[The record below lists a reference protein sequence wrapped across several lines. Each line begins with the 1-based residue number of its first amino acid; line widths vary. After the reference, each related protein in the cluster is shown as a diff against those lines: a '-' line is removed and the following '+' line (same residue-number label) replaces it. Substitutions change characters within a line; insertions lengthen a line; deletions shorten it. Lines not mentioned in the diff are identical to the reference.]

1 MNYSTEELEQMA
13 YINGDTKTASL
24 LGTIA
29 ELQNELDSVP
39 DVQEILSQFPEED
52 FLEGVITML
61 RKINV
66 RGDNKTAITNIIEDL
81 DEIQLQQTRA
91 TEYARSLK

>member
-1 MNYSTEELEQMA
+1 MNYSTEELEQIA
-13 YINGDTKTASL
+13 YINGDTKTADL
-24 LGTIA
+24 LDTIMD
-29 ELQNELDSVP
+29 LQSKLDSVP

-52 FLEGVITML
+52 FLEGIMAML